1 MNKDILLASKVKEKG
16 GRAFYVG
23 GYVRDL
29 LLNIPNKDIDIEVHG
44 IAEKDLVAILNEI
57 GEVDYYGRS
66 FGIYALR
73 HEDIEVALP
82 RSEKVLGTGHRDFEI
97 SVDPDMGYKN
107 AALRRDFTINALMM
121 DVLSHEILDYF
132 NGADDLNK
140 GIIRHVNDVSFVEDP
155 LRVYRAAQFASRFGF
170 KIDERTVELFKGID
184 TFVLS
189 RERIEEELKKAL
201 LKAEKAEIFFECLKE
216 MNQKDVWFKGVNNL
230 SCLMKYESN
239 RINADNKYYFMVL
252 LLALDNG
259 LDFIEAFSNNRE
271 LKAYVKRYYELY
283 ELINNRTLFT
293 ERYLKDS
300 FDDFVY
306 ILSADEKVKVNSY
319 LENID
324 KIKLNLVSG
333 NELLRRNI
341 KPGENFGR
349 ALRDIN
355 RLIIEGMDKEKAMGV
370 ILKEFS
376 EK

>member
-97 SVDPDMGYKN
+97 SVDPDMGYMN

-132 NGADDLNK
+132 NGTDDLNK
-140 GIIRHVNDVSFVEDP
+140 GIIRHVNDASFVEDP

-170 KIDERTVELFKGID
+170 KIDERTVELCKGID

-201 LKAEKAEIFFECLKE
+201 LKAERAEIFFECLKE

-333 NELLRRNI
+333 DELLRRNI

-355 RLIIEGMDKEKAMGV
+355 RLIIEGMDKKKAIGV

>member
-132 NGADDLNK
+132 NGTDDLNK

-170 KIDERTVELFKGID
+170 KIDKRTVELCKGID

-201 LKAEKAEIFFECLKE
+201 LKAERAEIFFECLKE

-333 NELLRRNI
+333 DELLRRNI

-355 RLIIEGMDKEKAMGV
+355 RLVIEGMNKEKAIGV

>member
-132 NGADDLNK
+132 NGTDDLNK

-170 KIDERTVELFKGID
+170 KIDKRTVELCKGID

-201 LKAEKAEIFFECLKE
+201 LKAERAEIFFECLKE
-216 MNQKDVWFKGVNNL
+216 MSQKDVWFKGVNNL

-306 ILSADEKVKVNSY
+306 ILSADEKVKVNGY

-333 NELLRRNI
+333 DELLRRNI

-355 RLIIEGMDKEKAMGV
+355 RLIIEGMDKKKAIGV

>member
-97 SVDPDMGYKN
+97 SVNPDMGYKN

-132 NGADDLNK
+132 NGTDDLNK

-170 KIDERTVELFKGID
+170 KIDERTVELCKGID

-201 LKAEKAEIFFECLKE
+201 LKAERAEIFFECLKE

-333 NELLRRNI
+333 DELLRRNI

-349 ALRDIN
+349 ALIDIN
-355 RLIIEGMDKEKAMGV
+355 RLVIEGMNKEKAIGV

>member
-132 NGADDLNK
+132 NGTDDLNK

-170 KIDERTVELFKGID
+170 KIDERTVELCKGID

-201 LKAEKAEIFFECLKE
+201 LKAERAEIFFECLKE

-239 RINADNKYYFMVL
+239 RINADNKYFFMVL

-333 NELLRRNI
+333 DELLRRNI

-355 RLIIEGMDKEKAMGV
+355 RLIIEGMDKKKAIGV

>member
-132 NGADDLNK
+132 NGNDDLNK

-170 KIDERTVELFKGID
+170 KIDERTVELCKGID

-201 LKAEKAEIFFECLKE
+201 LKAERAEIFFECLKE

-333 NELLRRNI
+333 DELLRKNI

-355 RLIIEGMDKEKAMGV
+355 RLIIEGMDKKKAIGV

>member
-132 NGADDLNK
+132 NGTDDLNK

-170 KIDERTVELFKGID
+170 KIDERTVELCKGID
-184 TFVLS
+184 TFALS

-201 LKAEKAEIFFECLKE
+201 LKAERAEIFFECLKE

-333 NELLRRNI
+333 DELLRRNI

-355 RLIIEGMDKEKAMGV
+355 RLIIEGMNKEKAIGV
-370 ILKEFS
+370 VLKEFS

>member
-132 NGADDLNK
+132 NGTDDLNK
-140 GIIRHVNDVSFVEDP
+140 GIIRHVNDASFVEDP

-170 KIDERTVELFKGID
+170 KIDERTVELCKGID

-201 LKAEKAEIFFECLKE
+201 LKAERAEIFFECLKE

-324 KIKLNLVSG
+324 RIKLNLVSG
-333 NELLRRNI
+333 DELLRRNI

-355 RLIIEGMDKEKAMGV
+355 RLIIEGMDKKKAIGV

>member
-132 NGADDLNK
+132 NGTDDLNK

-170 KIDERTVELFKGID
+170 KIDERTVELCKGID
-184 TFVLS
+184 TFALS

-201 LKAEKAEIFFECLKE
+201 LKAEREEIFFECLKE

-271 LKAYVKRYYELY
+271 LKAYVKRYCELY

-333 NELLRRNI
+333 DELLRRNI

-355 RLIIEGMDKEKAMGV
+355 RLIIEGMDKKKAIGV

>member
-132 NGADDLNK
+132 NGTDDLNK

-170 KIDERTVELFKGID
+170 KIDERTVELCKGID

-201 LKAEKAEIFFECLKE
+201 LKAERAEIFFECLKE

-319 LENID
+319 LENIE

-333 NELLRRNI
+333 DELLRRNI

-355 RLIIEGMDKEKAMGV
+355 RLIIEGMDKEKAIGV

>member
-132 NGADDLNK
+132 NGTDDLNK

-170 KIDERTVELFKGID
+170 KIDERTVELCKGID

-201 LKAEKAEIFFECLKE
+201 LKAERAEIFFECLKE

-333 NELLRRNI
+333 DELLRRNI

-355 RLIIEGMDKEKAMGV
+355 RLVIEGMDKEKAIGV

>member
-132 NGADDLNK
+132 NGTDDLNK

-170 KIDERTVELFKGID
+170 KIDERTVELCKGID

-201 LKAEKAEIFFECLKE
+201 LKAERAEIFFECLKE

-333 NELLRRNI
+333 DELLRRNI

-355 RLIIEGMDKEKAMGV
+355 RLIIEGMDKKKAIGV

>member
-73 HEDIEVALP
+73 HEGIEVALP

-121 DVLSHEILDYF
+121 DVLSHKILDYF
-132 NGADDLNK
+132 NGIYDLNK
-140 GIIRHVNDVSFVEDP
+140 GIIRHVNDVSFAEDP

-170 KIDERTVELFKGID
+170 KIDERTVELCKGID

-201 LKAEKAEIFFECLKE
+201 LKAERAEIFFECLKE

-333 NELLRRNI
+333 DELLRRNI
-341 KPGENFGR
+341 RPGENFGR

-355 RLIIEGMDKEKAMGV
+355 RLIIEGMDKKKAIGI

>member
-1 MNKDILLASKVKEKG
+1 
-16 GRAFYVG
+16 
-23 GYVRDL
+23 
-29 LLNIPNKDIDIEVHG
+29 
-44 IAEKDLVAILNEI
+44 
-57 GEVDYYGRS
+57 
-66 FGIYALR
+66 
-73 HEDIEVALP
+73 
-82 RSEKVLGTGHRDFEI
+82 
-97 SVDPDMGYKN
+97 
-107 AALRRDFTINALMM
+107 
-121 DVLSHEILDYF
+121 
-132 NGADDLNK
+132 
-140 GIIRHVNDVSFVEDP
+140 
-155 LRVYRAAQFASRFGF
+155 
-170 KIDERTVELFKGID
+170 
-184 TFVLS
+184 
-189 RERIEEELKKAL
+189 
-201 LKAEKAEIFFECLKE
+201 

-230 SCLMKYESN
+230 NCLMKYESN

-333 NELLRRNI
+333 DELLRRNI

-355 RLIIEGMDKEKAMGV
+355 RLIIEGMDKKKAIGV

>member
-132 NGADDLNK
+132 NGTDDLNK

-170 KIDERTVELFKGID
+170 KIDERTVELCKGID

-201 LKAEKAEIFFECLKE
+201 LKAERAEIFFECLKE

-324 KIKLNLVSG
+324 RIKLNLVSG
-333 NELLRRNI
+333 DELLRRNI
-341 KPGENFGR
+341 KSGENFGR

-355 RLIIEGMDKEKAMGV
+355 RLIIEGMDKKKAIGV

>member
-132 NGADDLNK
+132 NGTDDLNK

-170 KIDERTVELFKGID
+170 KIDERTVELCKGID

-201 LKAEKAEIFFECLKE
+201 LKAERAEIFFECLKE

-324 KIKLNLVSG
+324 RIKLNLVSG
-333 NELLRRNI
+333 DELLRRNI

-355 RLIIEGMDKEKAMGV
+355 RLIIEGMDKKKAIGV

>member
-82 RSEKVLGTGHRDFEI
+82 RSEKVLGTGNRDFEI

-132 NGADDLNK
+132 NGTYDLNK

-170 KIDERTVELFKGID
+170 KIDERTVELCRGID

-201 LKAEKAEIFFECLKE
+201 LKAERAEIFFECLKE

-333 NELLRRNI
+333 DELLRRNI

>member
-132 NGADDLNK
+132 NGTDDLNK

-170 KIDERTVELFKGID
+170 KIDERTVELCKGID

-333 NELLRRNI
+333 DELLRRNI

-355 RLIIEGMDKEKAMGV
+355 RLVIEGMDKKKAIGV

>member
-97 SVDPDMGYKN
+97 IVDPDMGYKN

-132 NGADDLNK
+132 NGTDDLNK

-170 KIDERTVELFKGID
+170 KIDERTVELCRGID

-201 LKAEKAEIFFECLKE
+201 LKAERAEIFFECLKE

-333 NELLRRNI
+333 DELLRRNI

>member
-132 NGADDLNK
+132 NGTDDLNK
-140 GIIRHVNDVSFVEDP
+140 GIIRHVNDASFVEDP

-170 KIDERTVELFKGID
+170 KIDERTVELCRGID

-201 LKAEKAEIFFECLKE
+201 LKAERAEIFFECLKE

>member
-97 SVDPDMGYKN
+97 SVNPDMGYKN

-132 NGADDLNK
+132 NGTDDLNK

-170 KIDERTVELFKGID
+170 KIDERTVELCRGID

-201 LKAEKAEIFFECLKE
+201 LKAERAEIFFECLKE

-333 NELLRRNI
+333 DELLRRNI

-355 RLIIEGMDKEKAMGV
+355 RLIIEGMDKKKAIGV

>member
-132 NGADDLNK
+132 NGTDDLNK

-170 KIDERTVELFKGID
+170 KIDERTVELCKGID

-201 LKAEKAEIFFECLKE
+201 LKAERAEIFFECLKE

-259 LDFIEAFSNNRE
+259 LDFIEDFSNNRE

-333 NELLRRNI
+333 DELLRRNI

-355 RLIIEGMDKEKAMGV
+355 RLIIEGMDKEKAIGV

>member
-140 GIIRHVNDVSFVEDP
+140 GIIRHVNDVSFAEDP

-170 KIDERTVELFKGID
+170 KIDERTVELCKGID

-201 LKAEKAEIFFECLKE
+201 LKAERAEIFFECLKE

-349 ALRDIN
+349 ALRNIN
-355 RLIIEGMDKEKAMGV
+355 RLIIEGMNKEKAIGV

>member
-132 NGADDLNK
+132 NGTDDLNK

-170 KIDERTVELFKGID
+170 KIDERTVELCKGID
-184 TFVLS
+184 TFALS

-201 LKAEKAEIFFECLKE
+201 LKAERAEIFFECLKE

-259 LDFIEAFSNNRE
+259 LDFIDAFSNNRE

-319 LENID
+319 LESID

-333 NELLRRNI
+333 DELLRRNI

-355 RLIIEGMDKEKAMGV
+355 RLIIEGMDKEKAIGV

>member
-1 MNKDILLASKVKEKG
+1 MNKDMLLASKVKEKG

-132 NGADDLNK
+132 NGTDDLNK

-170 KIDERTVELFKGID
+170 KIDERTVELCKGID

-333 NELLRRNI
+333 DELLRRNI

-355 RLIIEGMDKEKAMGV
+355 RLIIEGMDKKKAIGV

>member
-140 GIIRHVNDVSFVEDP
+140 GIIRHVNDASFVEDP

-170 KIDERTVELFKGID
+170 KIDERTVELCKGID

-201 LKAEKAEIFFECLKE
+201 LKAERAEIFFECLKE

-333 NELLRRNI
+333 DELLRRNI

-355 RLIIEGMDKEKAMGV
+355 RLIIEGMDKEKAIGV

>member
-97 SVDPDMGYKN
+97 SVNPDMGYKN

-132 NGADDLNK
+132 NGTDDLNK

-170 KIDERTVELFKGID
+170 KIDERTVELCKGID

-201 LKAEKAEIFFECLKE
+201 LKAERAEIFFECLKE
-216 MNQKDVWFKGVNNL
+216 MNQKDVWFKRVNNL

-333 NELLRRNI
+333 DELLRRNI

>member
-132 NGADDLNK
+132 NGTDDLNK

-170 KIDERTVELFKGID
+170 KIDERTVELCKGID

-201 LKAEKAEIFFECLKE
+201 LKAERAEIFFECLKE

-283 ELINNRTLFT
+283 ELINNRNLFT

-333 NELLRRNI
+333 DELLRRNI

>member
-170 KIDERTVELFKGID
+170 KIDERTVELCRGID

-201 LKAEKAEIFFECLKE
+201 LKAERAEIFFECLKE

-355 RLIIEGMDKEKAMGV
+355 RLIIEGMDKKKAIGV

>member
-97 SVDPDMGYKN
+97 SVDPDMGYMN

-132 NGADDLNK
+132 NGTDDLNK
-140 GIIRHVNDVSFVEDP
+140 GIIRHVNDASFVEDP

-170 KIDERTVELFKGID
+170 KIDERTVELCKGID

-349 ALRDIN
+349 ALIDIN

>member
-73 HEDIEVALP
+73 HEGIEVALP

-97 SVDPDMGYKN
+97 SVDPDMGYMN

-121 DVLSHEILDYF
+121 DVLSHKILDYF
-132 NGADDLNK
+132 NGIYDLNK
-140 GIIRHVNDVSFVEDP
+140 GIIRHVNDVSFAEDP

-170 KIDERTVELFKGID
+170 KIDERTVELCKGID

-283 ELINNRTLFT
+283 ELINNRTLFA

-333 NELLRRNI
+333 DELLRRNI
-341 KPGENFGR
+341 RPGENFGR

-355 RLIIEGMDKEKAMGV
+355 RLIIEGMDKKKAIGI

>member
-97 SVDPDMGYKN
+97 SVNPDMGYKN

-132 NGADDLNK
+132 NGTDDLNK

-170 KIDERTVELFKGID
+170 KIDERTVELCKGID

-201 LKAEKAEIFFECLKE
+201 LKAERAEIFFECLKE

-333 NELLRRNI
+333 DELLRRNI

-349 ALRDIN
+349 VLRDIN
-355 RLIIEGMDKEKAMGV
+355 RLIIEGMDKEKAIGV

>member
-97 SVDPDMGYKN
+97 SVDPDMGYKK

-132 NGADDLNK
+132 NGTDDLNK

-170 KIDERTVELFKGID
+170 KIDERTVELCKGID

-201 LKAEKAEIFFECLKE
+201 LKAERAEIFFESLKE

-324 KIKLNLVSG
+324 RIKLNLVSG
-333 NELLRRNI
+333 DELLRRNI

>member
-132 NGADDLNK
+132 NGTDDLNK

-170 KIDERTVELFKGID
+170 KIDERTVELCKGID

-201 LKAEKAEIFFECLKE
+201 LKAERAEIFFECLKE

-333 NELLRRNI
+333 DEHLRRNI

-355 RLIIEGMDKEKAMGV
+355 RLIIDGMDKKKAIGV

>member
-170 KIDERTVELFKGID
+170 KIDERTVELCRGID

-201 LKAEKAEIFFECLKE
+201 LKAERAEIFFECLKE
-216 MNQKDVWFKGVNNL
+216 MNQKGVWFKGVNNL

-333 NELLRRNI
+333 DELLRRNI

-349 ALRDIN
+349 VLRDIN
-355 RLIIEGMDKEKAMGV
+355 RLIIEGMDKEKAIGV

>member
-29 LLNIPNKDIDIEVHG
+29 LLNIPNKDVDIEVHG

-132 NGADDLNK
+132 NGTYDLNK

-170 KIDERTVELFKGID
+170 KIDERTVELCKGID

-239 RINADNKYYFMVL
+239 RINARNKYYFMVL

-283 ELINNRTLFT
+283 ELINNRTSFT

-333 NELLRRNI
+333 DELLRRNI

-355 RLIIEGMDKEKAMGV
+355 RLIIEGMNKEKAIGV

>member
-73 HEDIEVALP
+73 HEGIEVALP

-121 DVLSHEILDYF
+121 DVLSHKILDYF
-132 NGADDLNK
+132 NGIYDLNK

-170 KIDERTVELFKGID
+170 KIDERTVELCKGID

-201 LKAEKAEIFFECLKE
+201 LKAERAEIFFECLKE

-333 NELLRRNI
+333 DELLRRNI

-355 RLIIEGMDKEKAMGV
+355 RLIIAGMDKEKAIGV

>member
-132 NGADDLNK
+132 NGTDDLNK
-140 GIIRHVNDVSFVEDP
+140 GIIRHVNDVSFAEDP

-170 KIDERTVELFKGID
+170 KIDERTVELCKGID

-201 LKAEKAEIFFECLKE
+201 LKAKRAEIFFECLKE

-324 KIKLNLVSG
+324 KIKLNLVNG
-333 NELLRRNI
+333 DELLRRNI

-355 RLIIEGMDKEKAMGV
+355 RLIIEGMNKEKVIGV

>member
-132 NGADDLNK
+132 NGTDDLNK

-170 KIDERTVELFKGID
+170 KIDERTVELCKGID

-201 LKAEKAEIFFECLKE
+201 LKAERAEIFFECLKE

-283 ELINNRTLFT
+283 ELINNRTQFT

-324 KIKLNLVSG
+324 RIKLNLVSG
-333 NELLRRNI
+333 DELLRRNI

-355 RLIIEGMDKEKAMGV
+355 RLVIEGMNKEKAIGV